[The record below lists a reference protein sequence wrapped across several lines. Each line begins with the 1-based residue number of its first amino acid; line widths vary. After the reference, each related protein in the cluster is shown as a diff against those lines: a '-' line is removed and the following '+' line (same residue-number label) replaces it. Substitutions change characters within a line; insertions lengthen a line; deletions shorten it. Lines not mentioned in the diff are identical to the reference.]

1 MKRKRKSKKGKTKK
15 PRMDGTNDV
24 TENAVT
30 EIKEDKSGS
39 DEFDNGEF
47 DSGVEAKSD
56 SPVVTSPAEKP
67 APVSS
72 GGGGPTN
79 ERIGKLVYGRRVKV
93 KIKTSKTLDAQVTS
107 SDPHTHSDTD
117 KSSQQVELE
126 KQASVTEKMEDSA
139 NSLSETNTGISGN
152 PSKKSR
158 GIKIKTSRGFGSLSI
173 SPCSNAEHMKGETA
187 KLKEP
192 DLFKRENQFNKQE
205 LDAALEVILKHPY
218 SIYFACFTH
227 ISRMYI

>member
-15 PRMDGTNDV
+15 PRVDGTNDV

-30 EIKEDKSGS
+30 DIKEDKSGS

-47 DSGVEAKSD
+47 DSGVEAKSE
-56 SPVVTSPAEKP
+56 SPVVTSPQEKP

-72 GGGGPTN
+72 GGPSN

-93 KIKTSKTLDAQVTS
+93 KIKTSKTVDAQVTS

-205 LDAALEVILKHPY
+205 LDAALEVILKYPY
-218 SIYFACFTH
+218 SIYFSCFTH